1 MFMHIDIFIMSYS
14 LIRNMLCI
22 KSNTTKDINLKYLI
36 AFAVSYFITIKAKI
50 MTFKCYEL

>member
-1 MFMHIDIFIMSYS
+1 MLMNIDIFIMSYS

-36 AFAVSYFITIKAKI
+36 AFAVSYLDAIASV
-50 MTFKCYEL
+50 ELHMSQIN